1 MDQEKIGKFIAELR
15 KEKNMTQEQ
24 LAEKMG
30 VTDKSI
36 SRWENGK
43 TMPNISIINI
53 LANELNCTI
62 QELLNG
68 RKMTKE
74 ELLDLRETI
83 NNLVE
88 YESNQQ
94 IKKDKKFNKYNM
106 IGVIALVLAVFNNE
120 FGYLDYVFTSN
131 VDFVQGALYG
141 ISICANMISLYNRSH
156 NISISERKK
165 ELIKKIKEELN
176 NKLKFI

>member
-1 MDQEKIGKFIAELR
+1 MNQEKIGKFIANLR
-15 KEKNMTQEQ
+15 KEQKLTQEQ
-24 LAEKMG
+24 LAEKLG
-30 VTDKSI
+30 VTDKSV

-43 TMPNISIINI
+43 TMPDISMLSI

-74 ELLDLRETI
+74 ELLDLRENI

-106 IGVIALVLAVFNNE
+106 IGAITLILAIFNNE
-120 FGYLDYVFTSN
+120 FDYLDYVFAPN
-131 VDFVQGALYG
+131 MVEFVQGALYG

-156 NISISERKK
+156 NISVCKRKK
-165 ELIKKIKEELN
+165 ELIRKLN
-176 NKLKFI
+176 KN

>member
-1 MDQEKIGKFIAELR
+1 MDQEKIGKFIANLR
-15 KEKNMTQEQ
+15 KEQKLTQEQ
-24 LAEKMG
+24 LAEKLG
-30 VTDKSI
+30 VTDKSV

-43 TMPNISIINI
+43 TMPDISMLSI

-106 IGVIALVLAVFNNE
+106 IGVITLVLAVFNNE
-120 FGYLDYVFTSN
+120 FGYLDYVFAPN
-131 VDFVQGALYG
+131 MVELVQGALYG

-156 NISISERKK
+156 NISVCKRKK
-165 ELIKKIKEELN
+165 ELIRKLN
-176 NKLKFI
+176 KN

>member
-1 MDQEKIGKFIAELR
+1 MNQEKIGKLIVELR
-15 KEKNMTQEQ
+15 REKNLTQEQ
-24 LAEKMG
+24 LAEKIG

-43 TMPNISIINI
+43 TMPDISMLSI
-53 LANELNCTI
+53 LASELDCTI

-88 YESNQQ
+88 YESDRQVKN
-94 IKKDKKFNKYNM
+94 DRKFNKYN
-106 IGVIALVLAVFNNE
+106 
-120 FGYLDYVFTSN
+120 T
-131 VDFVQGALYG
+131 
-141 ISICANMISLYNRSH
+141 IS
-156 NISISERKK
+156 
-165 ELIKKIKEELN
+165 
-176 NKLKFI
+176 FITLTMV

>member
-1 MDQEKIGKFIAELR
+1 MLD
-15 KEKNMTQEQ
+15 
-24 LAEKMG
+24 
-30 VTDKSI
+30 I
-36 SRWENGK
+36 S
-43 TMPNISIINI
+43 MLSI

-106 IGVIALVLAVFNNE
+106 I
-120 FGYLDYVFTSN
+120 
-131 VDFVQGALYG
+131 
-141 ISICANMISLYNRSH
+141 SLYNRSH
-156 NISISERKK
+156 NISVNERKK
-165 ELIKKIKEELN
+165 ELIKKLN
-176 NKLKFI
+176 KN